1 MQEAASMTYYR
12 VIQGGEDEILETVA
26 EQGPVLVS
34 IDHRT
39 RTFMFY
45 SSGIYNNHMCSTYY
59 SELTHE
65 MVVVGYG
72 PTNPNST
79 PYWILKNSYGTGWG
93 IDGYM
98 HMVRDRNTCGIAVDA
113 AHPIV

>member
-1 MQEAASMTYYR
+1 
-12 VIQGGEDEILETVA
+12 
-26 EQGPVLVS
+26 
-34 IDHRT
+34 
-39 RTFMFY
+39 
-45 SSGIYNNHMCSTYY
+45 
-59 SELTHE
+59 

-113 AHPIV
+113 GHPIV